1 MGALVLATF
10 TVEPSLAAGETAP
23 LLTQLKLI
31 PTTGNTR
38 LEGFGGSVA
47 ISGDTAIVGAGGAAF
62 IFQRDAANGWVQMAR
77 LDHTIDPAMSGANG
91 CGTVAISGDT
101 AMVGCRE
108 ASVKPPDF
116 LQEGL
121 VFVFARN
128 QGGANAWGVVGKL
141 TGADRT
147 GSFGESV
154 ALDGDIAI
162 IGAPEDDDLGSRS
175 GSAYV
180 FARNASGAW
189 TQVTKLT
196 AADGDASDLFG
207 ASVAM
212 SGDTVIISA
221 RLDDQRNLNA
231 GAAYV
236 FERDRTD
243 PIVWRQV
250 QKLMAADGADGD
262 QLGLS
267 VAIDRDTVVVL
278 AFRDGYLNRAGAAY
292 VFERRPACASWC
304 EVAKIPF
311 LDMTPNIWF
320 KPSVAISGDIAI
332 IGAAEEYVNSGA
344 AYVFS
349 RNVGGPSAW
358 GGIGKVTAIDGAVGD
373 QFGSG
378 IAISGDTVVLGAA
391 SIFNAGTGKAYAC
404 RIDPVTLLEGCRR
417 AAESVLI
424 WDPRVRQQSLGYTC
438 CDNEELVLT
447 VTFEAGAEIRNPF
460 IEVSELT
467 GGNVLKNA
475 DEGPGGVGAR
485 LTPDVGDD
493 GVLHSGELVTVTFI
507 IGLETRNRFGFF
519 VNIKGESGF

>member
-1 MGALVLATF
+1 M
-10 TVEPSLAAGETAP
+10 
-23 LLTQLKLI
+23 
-31 PTTGNTR
+31 
-38 LEGFGGSVA
+38 
-47 ISGDTAIVGAGGAAF
+47 
-62 IFQRDAANGWVQMAR
+62 
-77 LDHTIDPAMSGANG
+77 
-91 CGTVAISGDT
+91 
-101 AMVGCRE
+101 
-108 ASVKPPDF
+108 
-116 LQEGL
+116 
-121 VFVFARN
+121 
-128 QGGANAWGVVGKL
+128 NAWGVVAKL
-141 TGADRT
+141 AGADPN
-147 GSFGESV
+147 GLFGESI
-154 ALDGDIAI
+154 ALEGETAI
-162 IGAPEDDDLGSRS
+162 IGAPAYDLVGIRS

-180 FARNASGAW
+180 FTRNASGAW
-189 TQVTKLT
+189 TQVTKL
-196 AADGDASDLFG
+196 AASDGDPSNLFG
-207 ASVAM
+207 SAVAM
-212 SGDTVIISA
+212 SRDTVIIGA
-221 RLDDQRNLNA
+221 RLDDQLNLNA
-231 GAAYV
+231 GAAYI
-236 FERDRTD
+236 FERDRAD
-243 PIVWRQV
+243 PIAWRQV
-250 QKLMAADGADGD
+250 QKLIAANGADGD

-267 VAIDRDTVVVL
+267 VAIDRDTAVVL
-278 AFRDGYLNRAGAAY
+278 AFQDAYHNRAGAAY
-292 VFERRPACASWC
+292 VFERLPVCVSWC

-311 LDMTPNIWF
+311 VDMTPNIWF

-358 GGIGKVTAIDGAVGD
+358 GGIGKVTALDGTVGD

-404 RIDPVTLLEGCRR
+404 RIDPVTFLEGCRR
-417 AAESVLI
+417 VSETVLI

-467 GGNVLKNA
+467 GGNLLKNA

-493 GVLHSGELVTVTFI
+493 GVLHSGELVTVTFV
-507 IGLETRNRFGFF
+507 IGLETRNRFAFF

>member
-1 MGALVLATF
+1 
-10 TVEPSLAAGETAP
+10 
-23 LLTQLKLI
+23 
-31 PTTGNTR
+31 
-38 LEGFGGSVA
+38 
-47 ISGDTAIVGAGGAAF
+47 
-62 IFQRDAANGWVQMAR
+62 MAR

-101 AMVGCRE
+101 AMVGCPE

-116 LQEGL
+116 LDEGL
-121 VFVFARN
+121 VFVLSRN
-128 QGGANAWGVVGKL
+128 QGGANAWGVVAKL

-147 GSFGESV
+147 RSFGESV

-162 IGAPEDDDLGSRS
+162 IGAPEDDDLGPQS

-207 ASVAM
+207 SSVAM
-212 SGDTVIISA
+212 SRDTVVIGA
-221 RLDDQRNLNA
+221 QLDDQRDVNA

-236 FERDRTD
+236 FERDGAD
-243 PIVWRQV
+243 PIAWRQI
-250 QKLMAADGADGD
+250 QKLMATDGADTD
-262 QLGLS
+262 RFGLS
-267 VAIDRDTVVVL
+267 VAVDRDTAVVL
-278 AFRDGYLNRAGAAY
+278 AFQDRRHNGAGAAY

-311 LDMTPNIWF
+311 LGITPDIWF
-320 KPSVAISGDIAI
+320 QPSVAISGDIAI
-332 IGAAEEYVNSGA
+332 VGATEERVNSGA
-344 AYVFS
+344 AYIFS
-349 RNVGGPSAW
+349 RNLGGPGAW
-358 GGIGKVTAIDGAVGD
+358 GEIGKVTAIDGAVGD
-373 QFGSG
+373 EFGSG
-378 IAISGDTVVLGAA
+378 IAISGDTVVFGAA
-391 SIFNAGTGKAYAC
+391 SIANGQSGKAYAC
-404 RIDPVTLLEGCRR
+404 RIDPVTFLEGCRR

-447 VTFEAGAEIRNPF
+447 VTFQAGAEIRNPF

-475 DEGPGGVGAR
+475 DEGPGGAGAR

-493 GVLHSGELVTVTFI
+493 GVLHSGDLLTVTFI
-507 IGLETRNRFGFF
+507 VGLETRNRFGFF